1 MLSAVFGCSGT
12 SVTADERAFFREVRP
27 TGFILFARNVENP
40 DQLKKLIDALR
51 SCIDDPHAPVL
62 IDQEG
67 GRVQR
72 LRPPYW
78 RDAPPAARFADLYR
92 ANAEVGCQA
101 ARTNARLQA
110 AELLALGITV
120 SCAPVLD
127 LRIEGAHDIIGD
139 RAYGTTPASVG
150 DLGSAV
156 CDGLLDG
163 GVLPVIKHI
172 PGHGRASED
181 SHMALPRVA
190 ADLATLREQDFKPFA
205 ALNQAPWAMTAHI
218 VYEALDSGNPA
229 TQSSTVVSLIRHEL
243 GFDGLLI
250 SDDLSMKALRGD
262 YQLRAERSLAAGCD
276 VVLHCNGD
284 ISEMQDVAAGCDE
297 LKSAAFTRLARG
309 EALRQQRQTTFD
321 VEAELA
327 RLESLLVS
335 A

>member
-1 MLSAVFGCSGT
+1 MVSVVFGCSGT
-12 SVTADERAFFREVRP
+12 SVTVEEQAFFRDLRP
-27 TGFILFARNVENP
+27 MGFILFARNVENP
-40 DQLKKLIDALR
+40 DQLKKLIDDLR
-51 SCIDDPHAPVL
+51 SCVDDPHAPVL

-78 RDAPPAARFADLYR
+78 RDAPPAARFAALYR
-92 ANAEVGCQA
+92 ANPEIGAQA

-139 RAYGTTPASVG
+139 RAYGTTPVSVS
-150 DLGSAV
+150 DLGNAV
-156 CDGLLDG
+156 CEGLLDG

-181 SHMALPRVA
+181 SHLALPRVA

-205 ALNQAPWAMTAHI
+205 ALNKAPWAMTAHI
-218 VYEALDSGNPA
+218 VYEALDSRSPA

-250 SDDLSMKALRGD
+250 SDDLSMKALQGD
-262 YQLRAERSLAAGCD
+262 YRSRAERSLAAGCD

-284 ISEMQDVAAGCDE
+284 ITEMQDVASGCGE
-297 LKSAAFTRLARG
+297 MTSAAFARLTRG
-309 EALRQQRQTTFD
+309 ETLRQQRQIAFD

-327 RLESLLVS
+327 RLEVLLVS